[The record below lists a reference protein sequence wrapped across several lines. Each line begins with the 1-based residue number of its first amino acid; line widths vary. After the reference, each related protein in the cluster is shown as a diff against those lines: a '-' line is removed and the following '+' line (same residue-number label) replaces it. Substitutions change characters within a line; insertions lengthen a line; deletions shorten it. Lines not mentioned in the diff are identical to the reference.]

1 MLRRKMIRDIKQN
14 LSQFIT
20 ILLMVFIGIMAY
32 SGIESYMEGMKET
45 ANNFYGDYNLQDL
58 NVMGELSEENINTV
72 KEISNVKNAEG
83 KLKVNGV
90 LENDDDTTISMNFI
104 EENEISKFYIVDGE
118 NFNKDTK
125 GIWLDNFF
133 AEENNLKIGD
143 TLKVKYDGYV
153 FEEKI
158 VGLINVPDHVYDVK
172 DESQLYPDH
181 KTFGFAYA
189 SINELEGFIKNQ
201 VMKEANLT
209 DESIFNQVFSDFN
222 YKDYIKYN
230 YIMVDID
237 NKEKFNEVKNSIEEK
252 IDNVAVIDIEDTAS
266 YKQYQGE
273 IEEGETYIGVFS
285 GLFLFIALLSVVT
298 TMNRVVKKQRLQIG
312 TLKALGFK
320 QRKIVLH
327 YISYSFWIS
336 IVAALLGLVAGRYF
350 IGSLFI
356 GLEMSFF
363 EIPNGMPII
372 KNDSYVVA
380 ALVVLCV
387 SFATYLST
395 RKIFKEKTADTLRNE
410 IPSVK
415 SKSLNITTTGIFK
428 KMSFNTKWNI
438 RDMFRNKARTITGI
452 VGITACAML
461 IVCSLGMLD
470 SMNYFID
477 LQFNRIFNFEY
488 KLSLKSDISTENLK
502 ELTDKYGDNTSQS
515 IYIEIKD
522 NDGNIE
528 SNNIFVTDSKDYV
541 RSVDNKDQFINVDKD
556 DGVYVT
562 YKLAK
567 TKGYKI
573 GDEISWHVSGN
584 NKYYTSKIV
593 GFNKDPQN
601 QNLTMTRKY
610 LESLDIEYK
619 PDSLY
624 TNVDLSENKDI
635 AGVTV
640 ISNIDKLKEGM
651 DGMLETMKTMLVLI
665 IVIAII
671 LGSVIIYNL
680 GILSYTEKQYQF
692 ATLKVLGFK
701 DKQIQKIFIRQ
712 NNIVSVISIILG
724 LPAGFYLTD
733 WLFKTAIEE
742 HYDFGA
748 HINFV
753 SYVLAAIGTF
763 VISYVVSKIL
773 AKKIRKIDMVT
784 SLKGN
789 E

>member
-58 NVMGELSEENINTV
+58 NVMGELSEENINTI

-83 KLKVNGV
+83 KLNVNGV

-143 TLKVKYDGYV
+143 TLKIKYDGYV
-153 FEEKI
+153 FDEKI

-189 SINELEGFIKNQ
+189 SSNELEGFIKNQ

-209 DESIFNQVFSDFN
+209 DESTFNQVFSNFN

-252 IDNVAVIDIEDTAS
+252 IENVAVINIEDTAS

-350 IGSLFI
+350 IGSVFI

-387 SFATYLST
+387 SFVTYLST
-395 RKIFKEKTADTLRNE
+395 RKILKEKTADTLRNE

-522 NDGNIE
+522 KDGNIE

-541 RSVDNKDQFINVDKD
+541 RFVDNKDHFINVDND
-556 DGVYVT
+556 DGVYIT

-567 TKGYKI
+567 TKGYSI

-748 HINFV
+748 HINLI

>member
-58 NVMGELSEENINTV
+58 NVMGELSEENINTI

-83 KLKVNGV
+83 KLNVNGV

-143 TLKVKYDGYV
+143 TLKIKYDGYV
-153 FEEKI
+153 FDEKI

-181 KTFGFAYA
+181 KIFGFAYA
-189 SINELEGFIKNQ
+189 SSNELEGFIKNQ

-209 DESIFNQVFSDFN
+209 DESTFNQVFSNFN

-252 IDNVAVIDIEDTAS
+252 IENVAVINIEDTAS

-350 IGSLFI
+350 IGSVFI

-372 KNDSYVVA
+372 KNDSYVVS

-387 SFATYLST
+387 SFVTYLST
-395 RKIFKEKTADTLRNE
+395 RKILKEKTADTLRNE

-502 ELTDKYGDNTSQS
+502 ELTGKYGDNTSQS

-522 NDGNIE
+522 KDGNIE

-541 RSVDNKDQFINVDKD
+541 RFVNDKDQFINVDKD

-567 TKGYKI
+567 TKGYSI

-635 AGVTV
+635 VGVTV

-651 DGMLETMKTMLVLI
+651 DGMLETMKTMLVFI

-748 HINFV
+748 HINLI

>member
-58 NVMGELSEENINTV
+58 NVMGELSEENINTI

-83 KLKVNGV
+83 KLNVSGV
-90 LENDDDTTISMNFI
+90 LENDNDTTISMNFI

-118 NFNKDTK
+118 SFNKDTK

-143 TLKVKYDGYV
+143 TLKIKYDGYV

-189 SINELEGFIKNQ
+189 SSNELEGFIKNQ

-230 YIMVDID
+230 YIMVDLD
-237 NKEKFNEVKNSIEEK
+237 NKDKLNEVKNSIEEK
-252 IDNVAVIDIEDTAS
+252 IDNVAVINIEDTAS

-350 IGSLFI
+350 IGSVFI

-387 SFATYLST
+387 SFVTYLST
-395 RKIFKEKTADTLRNE
+395 RKILKEKTADTLRNE

-522 NDGNIE
+522 KDGNIE

-541 RSVDNKDQFINVDKD
+541 RFVDNKDRFISVDND
-556 DGVYVT
+556 EGVYVT

-573 GDEISWHVSGN
+573 GDEILWHVSGK

-601 QNLTMTRKY
+601 QNVTMTRKY

-635 AGVTV
+635 EGVTV

-748 HINFV
+748 HINLI

>member
-1 MLRRKMIRDIKQN
+1 MLRRKMIRDIRQN

-58 NVMGELSEENINTV
+58 NVMGELSEENINTI

-133 AEENNLKIGD
+133 TEENNLKIGD
-143 TLKVKYDGYV
+143 ILKIKYDGYV

-189 SINELEGFIKNQ
+189 SSNELEGFIKNQ

-252 IDNVAVIDIEDTAS
+252 IENVAVINIEDTTS

-336 IVAALLGLVAGRYF
+336 IVAVLLGLVAGRYF
-350 IGSLFI
+350 IGSVFI

-387 SFATYLST
+387 SFVTYLST
-395 RKIFKEKTADTLRNE
+395 RKILKEKTADTLRNE

-541 RSVDNKDQFINVDKD
+541 RFVDNKDRFISVDND
-556 DGVYVT
+556 DGVYIT

-567 TKGYKI
+567 TKGYNI

>member
-1 MLRRKMIRDIKQN
+1 
-14 LSQFIT
+14 
-20 ILLMVFIGIMAY
+20 
-32 SGIESYMEGMKET
+32 
-45 ANNFYGDYNLQDL
+45 
-58 NVMGELSEENINTV
+58 
-72 KEISNVKNAEG
+72 
-83 KLKVNGV
+83 
-90 LENDDDTTISMNFI
+90 
-104 EENEISKFYIVDGE
+104 
-118 NFNKDTK
+118 
-125 GIWLDNFF
+125 
-133 AEENNLKIGD
+133 
-143 TLKVKYDGYV
+143 
-153 FEEKI
+153 
-158 VGLINVPDHVYDVK
+158 
-172 DESQLYPDH
+172 
-181 KTFGFAYA
+181 
-189 SINELEGFIKNQ
+189 
-201 VMKEANLT
+201 MKEANLT

-266 YKQYQGE
+266 YEQYQGE

-336 IVAALLGLVAGRYF
+336 IVAVLLGLVAGRYF

-387 SFATYLST
+387 SFVTYLT
-395 RKIFKEKTADTLRNE
+395 RKILKEKTADTLRNE

-541 RSVDNKDQFINVDKD
+541 RFVDNKDRFISVDND
-556 DGVYVT
+556 DGVYIT

-567 TKGYKI
+567 TKGYNI
-573 GDEISWHVSGN
+573 GDEITWHVSGN

-748 HINFV
+748 HINLV
-753 SYVLAAIGTF
+753 SYVFAAIGTF

>member
-1 MLRRKMIRDIKQN
+1 MLRRKMIRDIRQN

-58 NVMGELSEENINTV
+58 NVMGELSEENINTI

-143 TLKVKYDGYV
+143 ILKIKYDGYV

-189 SINELEGFIKNQ
+189 SSNELEGFIKNQ

-336 IVAALLGLVAGRYF
+336 IVAVLLGLVAGRYF
-350 IGSLFI
+350 IGSVFI

-387 SFATYLST
+387 SFVTYLST
-395 RKIFKEKTADTLRNE
+395 RKILKEKTADTLRNE

-541 RSVDNKDQFINVDKD
+541 RFVDNKDRFISVDND
-556 DGVYVT
+556 EGVYVT

-573 GDEISWHVSGN
+573 GDEILWHISGN

-601 QNLTMTRKY
+601 QNVTMTRKY

-619 PDSLY
+619 SDSLY

-773 AKKIRKIDMVT
+773 AKKIRKIDMET

>member
-58 NVMGELSEENINTV
+58 NVMGELSEENIDTI

-83 KLKVNGV
+83 KLNVNGV

-118 NFNKDTK
+118 SFNKDTK

-153 FEEKI
+153 FKEKI

-189 SINELEGFIKNQ
+189 SSNELEGFIKNQ

-237 NKEKFNEVKNSIEEK
+237 NKDKFNEVKNSIEEK
-252 IDNVAVIDIEDTAS
+252 IENVAVINIEDTAS
-266 YKQYQGE
+266 YEQYQGE

-350 IGSLFI
+350 IGSVFI

-387 SFATYLST
+387 SFVTYLST
-395 RKIFKEKTADTLRNE
+395 RKILKEKTADTLRNE

-488 KLSLKSDISTENLK
+488 KLSLKSDISKENLK

-515 IYIEIKD
+515 IYIEVKD

-541 RSVDNKDQFINVDKD
+541 RFVDNKDQFINVDND
-556 DGVYVT
+556 DGVYIT

-567 TKGYKI
+567 TKGYSI

-601 QNLTMTRKY
+601 QNVTMTRKY

-712 NNIVSVISIILG
+712 NNIVSIISIILG

-748 HINFV
+748 HINLI

>member
-58 NVMGELSEENINTV
+58 NVMGELSEENIDTI

-83 KLKVNGV
+83 KLNVNGV

-118 NFNKDTK
+118 SFNKDTK

-143 TLKVKYDGYV
+143 TLKVKYDGYI

-252 IDNVAVIDIEDTAS
+252 IENVAVINIEDTAS
-266 YKQYQGE
+266 YEQYQGE

-350 IGSLFI
+350 IGSVFI

-387 SFATYLST
+387 SFVTYLST
-395 RKIFKEKTADTLRNE
+395 RKILKEKTADTLRNE

-515 IYIEIKD
+515 IYIEVKD

-541 RSVDNKDQFINVDKD
+541 RFVDNKDQFINVDND
-556 DGVYVT
+556 DGVYIT

-567 TKGYKI
+567 TKGYRI
-573 GDEISWHVSGN
+573 GDEILWHVSGN

-748 HINFV
+748 HINFI
-753 SYVLAAIGTF
+753 SYVLAASGTF

>member
-189 SINELEGFIKNQ
+189 AINELEGFIKNQ

-252 IDNVAVIDIEDTAS
+252 IENVAVINIEDTTS

-380 ALVVLCV
+380 VLVVLCV
-387 SFATYLST
+387 SFVTYLST
-395 RKIFKEKTADTLRNE
+395 RKILKEKTADTLRNE

-541 RSVDNKDQFINVDKD
+541 RFVDNKDRFISVDND
-556 DGVYVT
+556 EGVYVT

-573 GDEISWHVSGN
+573 GD
-584 NKYYTSKIV
+584 
-593 GFNKDPQN
+593 
-601 QNLTMTRKY
+601 
-610 LESLDIEYK
+610 
-619 PDSLY
+619 
-624 TNVDLSENKDI
+624 
-635 AGVTV
+635 
-640 ISNIDKLKEGM
+640 
-651 DGMLETMKTMLVLI
+651 
-665 IVIAII
+665 
-671 LGSVIIYNL
+671 
-680 GILSYTEKQYQF
+680 
-692 ATLKVLGFK
+692 
-701 DKQIQKIFIRQ
+701 
-712 NNIVSVISIILG
+712 
-724 LPAGFYLTD
+724 
-733 WLFKTAIEE
+733 
-742 HYDFGA
+742 
-748 HINFV
+748 
-753 SYVLAAIGTF
+753 
-763 VISYVVSKIL
+763 
-773 AKKIRKIDMVT
+773 
-784 SLKGN
+784 
-789 E
+789 

>member
-58 NVMGELSEENINTV
+58 NVMGELSEENIDTI

-83 KLKVNGV
+83 KLNVNGV

-118 NFNKDTK
+118 SFNKDTK

-143 TLKVKYDGYV
+143 TLKVKYDGYI

-172 DESQLYPDH
+172 DESQLYPGH

-209 DESIFNQVFSDFN
+209 DESTFNQVFSDFN

-230 YIMVDID
+230 YIMVDLD
-237 NKEKFNEVKNSIEEK
+237 NKDKLNEVKNSIEEK
-252 IDNVAVIDIEDTAS
+252 IENVAVIDIEDTAS
-266 YKQYQGE
+266 YEQYQGE

-350 IGSLFI
+350 IGSVFI

-363 EIPNGMPII
+363 EIPNGIPII

-387 SFATYLST
+387 SFVTYLST
-395 RKIFKEKTADTLRNE
+395 RKILKEKTADTLRNE

-488 KLSLKSDISTENLK
+488 KLSLKSDISTDNLK

-541 RSVDNKDQFINVDKD
+541 RFVDDKDKFINVDRD

-567 TKGYKI
+567 TKGYNI
-573 GDEISWHVSGN
+573 GDEILWHVSGN

-601 QNLTMTRKY
+601 QNVTMTRKY

-624 TNVDLSENKDI
+624 TNVNLSENKDI

-748 HINFV
+748 HINLV

>member
-20 ILLMVFIGIMAY
+20 ILLMVFIGVMAY
-32 SGIESYMEGMKET
+32 SGIESYMEGMKRT
-45 ANNFYGDYNLQDL
+45 ASNFYGEYNLQDL
-58 NVMGELSEENINTV
+58 NVMGELSKENIDTI

-83 KLKVNGV
+83 KLNVNGV
-90 LENDDDTTISMNFI
+90 LENDDDITLSMNFI

-118 NFNKDTK
+118 SFNKETK
-125 GIWLDNFF
+125 GMWLDNFF

-143 TLKVKYDGYV
+143 TLKIKYDGYV

-158 VGLINVPDHVYDVK
+158 VGFINVPDHVYDVK

-181 KTFGFAYA
+181 KAFGFSYL
-189 SINELEGFIKNQ
+189 SVNELEGFIKNK
-201 VMKEANLT
+201 VMKEANIT
-209 DESIFNQVFSDFN
+209 NESIFNQVFSNFN

-230 YIMVDID
+230 YIMVDAE
-237 NKEKFNEVKNSIEEK
+237 NKEKSNDVKNSIEEK
-252 IDNVAVIDIEDTAS
+252 IDNVAVINIEDTAS

-320 QRKIVLH
+320 QRKIIMH

-336 IVAALLGLVAGRYF
+336 LVGALLGLVAGRYF
-350 IGSLFI
+350 IGNVFI

-363 EIPNGMPII
+363 EIPNGVPII

-387 SFATYLST
+387 SFVTYLST
-395 RKIFKEKTADTLRNE
+395 RKILKEKTADTLRNE

-415 SKSLNITTTGIFK
+415 SKTLNITTMGIFK

-452 VGITACAML
+452 VGVAACAML
-461 IVCSLGMLD
+461 IVCSLGMMN

-488 KLSLKSDISTENLK
+488 KLSLKSDVSTENLK
-502 ELTDKYGDNTSQS
+502 KLTDKYGDNTSQS
-515 IYIEIKD
+515 LYVEIKD
-522 NDGNIE
+522 NEGNIE
-528 SNNIFVTDSKDYV
+528 SNNIFVTDCKDYV
-541 RSVDNKDQFINVDKD
+541 RFVDDKDQFINVDKN

-567 TKGYKI
+567 TKGYNI
-573 GDEISWHVSGN
+573 GDEISWHVSGS

-601 QNLTMTRKY
+601 QNVTMTRKY

-624 TNVDLSENKDI
+624 TNVDLSGNKDI
-635 AGVTV
+635 EGVTV

-651 DGMLETMKTMLVLI
+651 DGMLQTMKTMIVLI
-665 IVIAII
+665 IVIAIV

-701 DKQIQKIFIRQ
+701 DKQIQKIFIKQ
-712 NNIVSVISIILG
+712 NNIVAVISIILG

-733 WLFKTAIEE
+733 WIFKTAIEE
-742 HYDFGA
+742 SYDFGA
-748 HINFV
+748 HINIQ
-753 SYVLAAIGTF
+753 SYVIAAIGTF

>member
-266 YKQYQGE
+266 YEQYQGE

-336 IVAALLGLVAGRYF
+336 IVAVLLGLVAGRYF

-387 SFATYLST
+387 SFVTYLST
-395 RKIFKEKTADTLRNE
+395 RKILKEKTADTLRNE

-502 ELTDKYGDNTSQS
+502 ELTDKY
-515 IYIEIKD
+515 IKAYED
-522 NDGNIE
+522 VRRGLNLE
-528 SNNIFVTDSKDYV
+528 FPTYAPRVTETMDQIISFIQKL
-541 RSVDNKDQFINVDKD
+541 VDNGHKV
-556 DGVYVT
+556 
-562 YKLAK
+562 A
-567 TKGYKI
+567 
-573 GDEISWHVSGN
+573 
-584 NKYYTSKIV
+584 IV
-593 GFNKDPQN
+593 EQ
-601 QNLTMTRKY
+601 
-610 LESLDIEYK
+610 
-619 PDSLY
+619 
-624 TNVDLSENKDI
+624 
-635 AGVTV
+635 
-640 ISNIDKLKEGM
+640 
-651 DGMLETMKTMLVLI
+651 
-665 IVIAII
+665 
-671 LGSVIIYNL
+671 
-680 GILSYTEKQYQF
+680 
-692 ATLKVLGFK
+692 
-701 DKQIQKIFIRQ
+701 
-712 NNIVSVISIILG
+712 
-724 LPAGFYLTD
+724 LTD
-733 WLFKTAIEE
+733 PGK
-742 HYDFGA
+742 
-748 HINFV
+748 
-753 SYVLAAIGTF
+753 
-763 VISYVVSKIL
+763 
-773 AKKIRKIDMVT
+773 
-784 SLKGN
+784 
-789 E
+789 